1 MFGKS
6 PKSRKA
12 IDRPF
17 ERGVLERAA
26 KIAASYQIIIQF
38 EDGEYYGRG
47 LEMPFV
53 MNDGK
58 TPDNCV
64 QATRQALTTAVA
76 TLLESGQIPPSPA
89 SEHKRSEQI
98 NIRVTPEEK
107 LLLEEA
113 ARSRGFRGIGD
124 YVRSTTLG
132 QTAKDK

>member
-47 LEMPFV
+47 LELPNV

-58 TPDNCV
+58 TPDECV
-64 QATRQALTTAVA
+64 EKTRDILTTAVA
-76 TLLESGQIPPSPA
+76 YLLETGQTPPSPA
-89 SEHKRSEQI
+89 SENKRTEQI
-98 NIRVTPEEK
+98 NIRLTPDEK
-107 LLLEEA
+107 IRLEEA
-113 ARSRGFRGIGD
+113 ARNKGFRGVSD
-124 YVRSTTLG
+124 FVRIASLSVVE
-132 QTAKDK
+132 K

>member
-1 MFGKS
+1 MSAKS
-6 PKSRKA
+6 PSSRRK

-17 ERGVLERAA
+17 ARDILDRAR
-26 KIAASYQIIIQF
+26 KIAATYQILIKF

-58 TPDNCV
+58 TADDCV
-64 QATRQALTTAVA
+64 RATREALTTAVA
-76 TLLESGQIPPSPA
+76 TLLESGEVPPSPA
-89 SEHKRSEQI
+89 SEHKRTEQI

-113 ARSRGFRGIGD
+113 AR
-124 YVRSTTLG
+124 
-132 QTAKDK
+132 